1 MLLLM
6 KLLAVYDKQLEQID
20 NVNMGA
26 CSMCPI
32 YPFFSAFYLKVCSIV
47 AACVLLVTINYSEH
61 LTAGLLLLI
70 LPQLRHKGS
79 R

>member
-26 CSMCPI
+26 YSMCPI
-32 YPFFSAFYLKVCSIV
+32 YPFFSAFYLKVCGCMCV
-47 AACVLLVTINYSEH
+47 ACYH
-61 LTAGLLLLI
+61 
-70 LPQLRHKGS
+70 
-79 R
+79 